1 MCMYACM
8 CVCMY
13 VRACVC
19 VCVCVCVHVHART
32 RTQYVIEHTYGHQ
45 NQSVLNLK
53 NAILHVIDM
62 FSV

>member
-1 MCMYACM
+1 MRVCVYACM
-8 CVCMY
+8 RVCMY

-19 VCVCVCVHVHART
+19 VCVYVHAHT